1 MLCTNISCREK
12 LFMIEKNR
20 LTFSILIPAHNEE
33 KMISSCIQSCL
44 TQTRK
49 PDEIIVINDGST
61 DNTSNILRTYGNQI
75 TVVCIDKATGNKSKA
90 QEIGVKYVTT
100 DILIATDGDTILDED
115 FVKHIEEE
123 FDIDREAAVVM
134 GYVQS
139 TRHNILTALREIDYT
154 IGQDLYK
161 RAQQY
166 IGFILVIPGCA
177 GAFKTELFR
186 NGSITFDHDTLTE
199 DLDFSYKINRLGLP
213 VRFSHEAKVYTQD
226 PPTLHSYI
234 NQMRRWYGGGWQ
246 NLKKHFPIIVNNP
259 KAGLVLSAM
268 YLEGLTFSAIVLI
281 TPFLNILLFLKLMI
295 AYIAIGIVLSTYAAF
310 RKKRLELFLVSPLF
324 SFLPVINCY
333 ILVEQFIKEVIM
345 NQKNM
350 TWFHPERVIHIDKNK
365 LAKL

>member
-1 MLCTNISCREK
+1 MNQ
-12 LFMIEKNR
+12 KNN

-33 KMISSCIQSCL
+33 KMISSCVDSCL
-44 TQTRK
+44 SQTRK

-61 DNTSNILRTYGNQI
+61 DKTAEILRSYGSQI
-75 TVVCIDKATGNKSKA
+75 TVISIDKATGNKSKA

-100 DILIATDGDTILDED
+100 DILIATDGDTILDKD
-115 FVKHIEEE
+115 FVKHIEAE
-123 FDIDREAAVVM
+123 FEADNDTAVVM

-139 TRHNILTALREIDYT
+139 TKHNILTALREIDYT

-186 NGSITFDHDTLTE
+186 NGAITFDHDTLTE
-199 DLDFSYKINRLGLP
+199 DLDFSYKINELGLP
-213 VRFSHEAKVYTQD
+213 IKFNHEAKVYTQD

-246 NLKKHFPIIVNNP
+246 NLKKHYPIIINNP
-259 KAGLVLSAM
+259 KASLVLSTM
-268 YLEGLTFSAIVLI
+268 YLEGLAFSAIILI
-281 TPFLNILLFLKLMI
+281 TPFINIVLFFKLMLT
-295 AYIAIGIVLSTYAAF
+295 YIAIGIILSTYAAI
-310 RKKRLELFLVSPLF
+310 RKRRLELFLVSPLF
-324 SFLPVINCY
+324 SFLPVINCF
-333 ILVEQFIKEVIM
+333 ILMEQFIKEIIM

-350 TWFHPERVIHIDKNK
+350 TWFHPERAVHIDNNK